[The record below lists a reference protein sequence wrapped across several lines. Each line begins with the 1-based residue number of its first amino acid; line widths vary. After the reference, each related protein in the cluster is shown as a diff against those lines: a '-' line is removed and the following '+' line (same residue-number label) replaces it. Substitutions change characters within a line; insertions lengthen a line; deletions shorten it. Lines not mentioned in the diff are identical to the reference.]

1 MMKFEDD
8 DDKDD
13 DDDIGPVTCIH
24 DIRNKCKK
32 QLVKAVRTK
41 QRLVIKVDM
50 EWRSV

>member
-1 MMKFEDD
+1 VMKFEDD

-32 QLVKAVRTK
+32 TARQ
-41 QRLVIKVDM
+41 
-50 EWRSV
+50 SSSY